1 MFGVR
6 VLPRADDASMPHV
19 WEVLRRFGRPESSA
33 ADSSPAVVGVLEAVW
48 FTFRVSMAG
57 LLLGVLVGLLLGVV
71 MQRYAVAERGLLP
84 YVVLSQTVPLIALA
98 PLVVG
103 WAGRLHIGE
112 LTWRPWMS
120 VAVIAA
126 YLAFF
131 PMAVGALRGLR
142 SPPAYAVELMRS
154 YSASYRQSLLR
165 LRLPASVPYLIP
177 ALRLAAAAA
186 VVGAIV
192 AEISTGTRGRDRPA
206 DHRVLPGGHLGPRE
220 GLHGIPRRGRARAA
234 GRRPGGAARPRAG
247 PLPAGRSPL
256 MTGPAAAVELSGV
269 DKVFPGGRGRSEVPA
284 LVGVDLAIAAG
295 DFVTFIGPS
304 GCGKSTLLR
313 LIADLTE
320 PSAGTVRVNGKSARQ
335 ARLDQ
340 DYGIAFQQAGLMD
353 WRTVAAQRRAAA
365 GAARLGPV
373 QAAPAGAGTAGAG
386 RAWPTSP
393 GPSRPSCPAA
403 CSSGPPSPGRWPPGP
418 SCC

>member
-1 MFGVR
+1 MTGAVGELGPAAPVAGAAPPTGPARRSRGWGDAARRAAWFAASVVLVCALWEAYKLVGSPDGGSVFGVR

-33 ADSSPAVVGVLEAVW
+33 ADSSPVVVGVLEAVW
-48 FTFRVSMAG
+48 FTFRVAMAG

-103 WAGRLHIGE
+103 WAGRLHIGA

-192 AEISTGTRGRDRPA
+192 AEISTGTRGGIGRLVIEYSREATSDPA
-206 DHRVLPGGHLGPRE
+206 KVYTAFL
-220 GLHGIPRRGRARAA
+220 
-234 GRRPGGAARPRAG
+234 GAA
-247 PLPAGRSPL
+247 
-256 MTGPAAAVELSGV
+256 
-269 DKVFPGGRGRSEVPA
+269 A
-284 LVGVDLAIAAG
+284 LG
-295 DFVTFIGPS
+295 
-304 GCGKSTLLR
+304 LL
-313 LIADLTE
+313 
-320 PSAGTVRVNGKSARQ
+320 V
-335 ARLDQ
+335 
-340 DYGIAFQQAGLMD
+340 AGL
-353 WRTVAAQRRAAA
+353 VALLDHALSRYQ
-365 GAARLGPV
+365 PV
-373 QAAPAGAGTAGAG
+373 RG
-386 RAWPTSP
+386 S
-393 GPSRPSCPAA
+393 
-403 CSSGPPSPGRWPPGP
+403 
-418 SCC
+418 

>member
-1 MFGVR
+1 MTGVGAEPAAVALVEGAGAPPMPARPARGWGGAARRAGWFAASLLLVCALWEAYKLVGSPDGGSVFGVR

-33 ADSSPAVVGVLEAVW
+33 ADSSPVVVGVLEAVW

-192 AEISTGTRGRDRPA
+192 AEISTGTRGGIGRLIIEYSREATSDPA
-206 DHRVLPGGHLGPRE
+206 KVYTAFL
-220 GLHGIPRRGRARAA
+220 
-234 GRRPGGAARPRAG
+234 GAA
-247 PLPAGRSPL
+247 
-256 MTGPAAAVELSGV
+256 
-269 DKVFPGGRGRSEVPA
+269 A
-284 LVGVDLAIAAG
+284 LG
-295 DFVTFIGPS
+295 
-304 GCGKSTLLR
+304 LL
-313 LIADLTE
+313 
-320 PSAGTVRVNGKSARQ
+320 V
-335 ARLDQ
+335 
-340 DYGIAFQQAGLMD
+340 AGL
-353 WRTVAAQRRAAA
+353 VALLDHAL
-365 GAARLGPV
+365 ARY
-373 QAAPAGAGTAGAG
+373 QPAGA
-386 RAWPTSP
+386 RS
-393 GPSRPSCPAA
+393 
-403 CSSGPPSPGRWPPGP
+403 
-418 SCC
+418 